1 MASNNSAGTRGI
13 SAGDWVRLKRLNG
26 ARTVVS
32 SQTGNLDINGS
43 LTNNIQYPPPFHS
56 PFTAGSSRIRRTASA
71 YIDFVGS
78 QRADYVTQI
87 KSGAAGNL
95 PQLFV
100 TGVCNCIPV
109 PLTTRQGVC
118 VSCKHLALT

>member
-26 ARTVVS
+26 SRTVVS
-32 SQTGNLDINGS
+32 SQTGNVDINGS
-43 LTNNIQYPPPFHS
+43 LTNKIQYPPPFHL

-71 YIDFVGS
+71 YTDFIGS
-78 QRADYVTQI
+78 QRADYVTQS

-95 PQLFV
+95 TQLQMV
-100 TGVCNCIPV
+100 I
-109 PLTTRQGVC
+109 
-118 VSCKHLALT
+118 S